1 MAPYDLPQTN
11 REGMSATS
19 KQKVLRSSGPRN
31 NNRHVSNAM
40 DLYRTP
46 EPLPPVEPDSLSPIH
61 EESPHNSLAEEF
73 ASDNGNENNSP
84 LSNEALG
91 LSGLSGLS
99 LGSVQKEL
107 ESEEEERNSMAASA
121 ARHELGLAGAAALA
135 RFNVPN
141 NNTMNKPVA
150 AAAANKRSRKNRKG
164 SRRNNRK
171 GNRRND
177 RKASRKNRITRRSG
191 RRTRRSKN

>member
-11 REGMSATS
+11 REGMSANS

-61 EESPHNSLAEEF
+61 EESPINSLAGEY
-73 ASDNGNENNSP
+73 ASVNGNENNSP

-91 LSGLSGLS
+91 LSGLSGVSIGDYAQQQLN
-99 LGSVQKEL
+99 
-107 ESEEEERNSMAASA
+107 SEDEEQNLTAASA
-121 ARHELGLAGAAALA
+121 ASHEELGRAGAAALA
-135 RFNVPN
+135 RFKLPN
-141 NNTMNKPVA
+141 NNNIVKNGKPA
-150 AAAANKRSRKNRKG
+150 ATNKRSRRNNRKG
-164 SRRNNRK
+164 SRRNDRKGSRKDNRK
-171 GNRRND
+171 NGN
-177 RKASRKNRITRRSG
+177 TRRSG

>member
-1 MAPYDLPQTN
+1 MAPCDLPQTN
-11 REGMSATS
+11 REGMSAIS
-19 KQKVLRSSGPRN
+19 KQKVLSSSGPRN

-84 LSNEALG
+84 LGNEALG
-91 LSGLSGLS
+91 LSGISIGDYAQQQLNS
-99 LGSVQKEL
+99 ED
-107 ESEEEERNSMAASA
+107 EEENLTAASA

-135 RFNVPN
+135 RFKVPN
-141 NNTMNKPVA
+141 NNTMNKPVE

-171 GNRRND
+171 GNRKDN
-177 RKASRKNRITRRSG
+177 RKGSRKNGNTRRSG

>member
-11 REGMSATS
+11 REVMSANS

-40 DLYRTP
+40 DLYHHP
-46 EPLPPVEPDSLSPIH
+46 EPVLPVEPNSLSPIN
-61 EESPHNSLAEEF
+61 EESSHNSLAEEF

-84 LSNEALG
+84 LDNEALG

-99 LGSVQKEL
+99 LGSVQQAL
-107 ESEEEERNSMAASA
+107 ESEEEERNLTA
-121 ARHELGLAGAAALA
+121 ARAARNELGRAGAAALA
-135 RFNVPN
+135 RFNSPN
-141 NNTMNKPVA
+141 KNKGKPATAAA
-150 AAAANKRSRKNRKG
+150 AAAANKRSRKG

-171 GNRRND
+171 GSRQNNR
-177 RKASRKNRITRRSG
+177 KGSRKNG
-191 RRTRRSKN
+191 NARRTRRSKN

>member
-11 REGMSATS
+11 REGMSANS
-19 KQKVLRSSGPRN
+19 KQKVLSSSGPRN
-31 NNRHVSNAM
+31 NNTPVSNAM
-40 DLYRTP
+40 DLYHTP
-46 EPLPPVEPDSLSPIH
+46 EPVRPIEPNSLSPIH
-61 EESPHNSLAEEF
+61 EESSHNSLAEEF

-84 LSNEALG
+84 LGNEALG

-99 LGSVQKEL
+99 LGSVQQEL
-107 ESEEEERNSMAASA
+107 ESEEEERNLTAARD
-121 ARHELGLAGAAALA
+121 ARHELGLAGAAALG

-150 AAAANKRSRKNRKG
+150 DAAANKRSRRNNRKG
-164 SRRNNRK
+164 SRKGSRKDNRK
-171 GNRRND
+171 G
-177 RKASRKNRITRRSG
+177 SRKNRNT

>member
-11 REGMSATS
+11 RERMSANS

-61 EESPHNSLAEEF
+61 EESPINSLAGEY
-73 ASDNGNENNSP
+73 ASVNGNENNSP

-91 LSGLSGLS
+91 LSGISIGDYAQQLNS
-99 LGSVQKEL
+99 ED
-107 ESEEEERNSMAASA
+107 EEENLTAARA

-135 RFNVPN
+135 RFKLPN
-141 NNTMNKPVA
+141 NNGNNGKNGKPVA
-150 AAAANKRSRKNRKG
+150 AAVANKRSRRNNRKG
-164 SRRNNRK
+164 SRRNDRKDNRK
-171 GNRRND
+171 NGN
-177 RKASRKNRITRRSG
+177 TRRSG

>member
-11 REGMSATS
+11 REVMSANS

-31 NNRHVSNAM
+31 NNRHVSNAI
-40 DLYRTP
+40 DLYHTP
-46 EPLPPVEPDSLSPIH
+46 EPVLPVEPNSLSPIH
-61 EESPHNSLAEEF
+61 EESSHNSLAEEF

-84 LSNEALG
+84 LGNDALG

-99 LGSVQKEL
+99 LGSVQQAL
-107 ESEEEERNSMAASA
+107 ESEEAERNLTAARD

-135 RFNVPN
+135 RFNSPN
-141 NNTMNKPVA
+141 KNKGKP
-150 AAAANKRSRKNRKG
+150 AAAANTNKRSRRNNRKS

-171 GNRRND
+171 GS
-177 RKASRKNRITRRSG
+177 RKGSRKNGNT

>member
-11 REGMSATS
+11 REGMSANS
-19 KQKVLRSSGPRN
+19 KQKVLSSSGPRN
-31 NNRHVSNAM
+31 NNTHVSNAM
-40 DLYRTP
+40 DLYHTP
-46 EPLPPVEPDSLSPIH
+46 ETVLPVEPNSLSPIH
-61 EESPHNSLAEEF
+61 EESSHNSLAEEF

-84 LSNEALG
+84 LGNEALG

-99 LGSVQKEL
+99 LGSVQQEL
-107 ESEEEERNSMAASA
+107 ESEEEERNLTAAKA
-121 ARHELGLAGAAALA
+121 ARNELGRAGAAALA

-150 AAAANKRSRKNRKG
+150 ATAANKRSRRNNRKG

-171 GNRRND
+171 GSRRNN
-177 RKASRKNRITRRSG
+177 RKNG
-191 RRTRRSKN
+191 NARRTRRSKN